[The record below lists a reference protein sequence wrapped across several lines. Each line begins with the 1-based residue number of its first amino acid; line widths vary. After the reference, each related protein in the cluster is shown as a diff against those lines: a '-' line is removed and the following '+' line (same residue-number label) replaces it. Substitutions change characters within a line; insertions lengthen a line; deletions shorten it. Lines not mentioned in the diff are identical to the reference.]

1 MGKADRVDVLHDGA
15 THIYDYKTGK
25 PPSKDQ
31 QLHFDK
37 QLLLEVEML
46 RQGGFERL
54 GARQVVGAT
63 YIGLGNDPEDA
74 AAPMDETDVWAELSD
89 LIRAY
94 QDPEQGYSARR
105 AMLMAD
111 ASSVYDH
118 LARYGE
124 WGTNQSALLIK
135 VSK

>member
-1 MGKADRVDVLHDGA
+1 LHDGA
-15 THIYDYKTGK
+15 AHIYDYKTGK

-46 RQGGFERL
+46 RRGGFKKL

-63 YIGLGNDPEDA
+63 YIGLGNDPEDT
-74 AAPMDETDVWAELSD
+74 AAPLDETDVWAELSD

-105 AMLMAD
+105 AMLLAD

-124 WGTNQSALLIK
+124 WSTNQSALLIK